1 MVIKYSARTNA
12 KGIAKVTIKR
22 SSLRKLKVGKRI
34 KYQAKYGSK
43 TSNRYN
49 KVKRQINK
57 IWIMEGEG

>member
-12 KGIAKVTIKR
+12 KGIAKVTIKK
-22 SSLRKLKVGKRI
+22 SALRKLKVGKRI

-49 KVKRQINK
+49 KVKR
-57 IWIMEGEG
+57 